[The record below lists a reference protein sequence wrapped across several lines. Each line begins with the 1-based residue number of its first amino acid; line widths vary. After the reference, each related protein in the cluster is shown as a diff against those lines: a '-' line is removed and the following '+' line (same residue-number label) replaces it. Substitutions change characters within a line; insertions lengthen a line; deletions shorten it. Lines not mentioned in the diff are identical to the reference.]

1 MAHQNNYTQRLHYLT
16 MKHVLEPEHVLCT
29 DNTQVNI
36 HVRLLHMT
44 LHYLTIKHV
53 LETEHVLCT
62 DNIQVNL
69 HVRLL
74 HTTPTLSYYKTCPRN
89 RTCLVYR

>member
-1 MAHQNNYTQRLHYLT
+1 MSTDNNQVNLHVRLLHTTATLSYY
-16 MKHVLEPEHVLCT
+16 KHVLETEYVLCT

-36 HVRLLHMT
+36 HVRYYARR

-53 LETEHVLCT
+53 LETENVLCT
-62 DNIQVNL
+62 ENTQVNL

-74 HTTPTLSYYKTCPRN
+74 HTTATLSYYKT
-89 RTCLVYR
+89 

>member
-1 MAHQNNYTQRLHYLT
+1 MQLAHQNNYTQRLHYLT

-44 LHYLTIKHV
+44 LHYLTIKHI
-53 LETEHVLCT
+53 LETEHEFVW
-62 DNIQVNL
+62 
-69 HVRLL
+69 LL
-74 HTTPTLSYYKTCPRN
+74 SVHLTSSVS
-89 RTCLVYR
+89 RTCFIVR